1 MQAADR
7 IRNVALVGH
16 RGSGKTSLHEALLHE
31 AGATTR
37 LGSVADGTTVSDSD
51 DDEKARGMSIS
62 ASLASFDW
70 RDVKVNLIDTPGE
83 PSFIADALGALRVC
97 ESAVFVVN
105 GVLGVEVGTQR
116 LWQRAQELGV
126 ARLIY
131 VNMLDRE
138 RAAFFRVLEALK
150 DAFGP
155 HVVATEIP
163 IGSEHNT
170 RGVIDLV
177 DMKAYEYA
185 DGVCTEVP
193 IPDDLADVAQEYRE
207 KLMDEVAENSES
219 LMERYLEGEEISHE
233 EIVTALEDGTD
244 HGHIFPV
251 TCGVATTRLGSN
263 RLLDAIVDDLPSP
276 VQHGGLQL
284 DGMRLEPD
292 ADGEMFSYVFK
303 TRADPYAGRINLFRV
318 YQGTVTHDTQ
328 VLNTRTHH
336 KERIGQLLVPQGKDV
351 KQAEAFGP
359 GDIGAVAKLKE
370 TRAGDWLAARDE
382 PLQMPSIKLP
392 APVMAFAMEPKSKG
406 DEDKVFTALRRLQE
420 EDPTID
426 LHRDMQTGEQ
436 IVAGLSQIHV
446 EVIVER
452 MRARFGAEVT
462 LKPPRVP
469 YQETIRTGAKAH
481 GRHKKQTGGRGQF
494 GDCHIEIEP
503 LAGGDFEFVNA
514 IKGGV
519 IPTGFIP
526 AVEKGVLDA
535 MSTGTVAGYP
545 VKGVRVRLFDGSYHS
560 VDSSEMAFKLAGSL
574 AMKQALAQAGA
585 VLLEPIMLLTASV
598 PDESVGDVMGDLSSR
613 RGRPLGTEAVGG
625 MTEVK
630 AEVPMA
636 EILTYA
642 PDLRS
647 LTGGQGEYTMEF
659 LRYEEV
665 PAHLAQKVV
674 EKAQEEEEV
683 RAASGLATLQRR
695 GPQPGHTHQPVRHRV
710 RRLRAHAAAGRAR
723 RDLPG
728 RRLAA
733 RGVRPVHGAGAARG
747 LDPRVGRR
755 RARAAAHA
763 PRRARAVA
771 ARAPAGAPRACP
783 RRAGGHGRGRRGR
796 AARGRRDAASAAPPA
811 PRARGAHQRRPQD
824 AARAGGLQRLRPH
837 AHGRRRGALARR
849 PGRLRP
855 AADRPPERGLDHGD
869 VGAQLVPLRDRSLG
883 RGRRRAA
890 RRPGRRAVGADA
902 RGAGS
907 QRRGGRARRAT
918 SHVNT

>member
-1 MQAADR
+1 MPVAADR

-16 RGSGKTSLHEALLHE
+16 RGSGKTSLHEALLHI

-37 LGSVADGTTVSDSD
+37 LGSVADGTTVSDAD
-51 DDEKARGMSIS
+51 EDEKSRGMSIA

-116 LWQRAQELGV
+116 LWQRAAELGV
-126 ARLIY
+126 ARLVY

-138 RAAFFRVLEALK
+138 RADFFRTLDALK
-150 DAFGP
+150 NAFGP

-163 IGSEHNT
+163 IGSEHET

-185 DGVCTEVP
+185 NDGCNEIP
-193 IPDDLADVAQEYRE
+193 IPDDLQALAQEYRE
-207 KLMDEVAENSES
+207 KLMDEVAENSDA
-219 LMERYLEGEEISHE
+219 LMERYLEGEEISHD
-233 EIVTALEDGTD
+233 EIVQALEDGTD

-251 TCGVATTRLGSN
+251 TCGVATSCLGAN

-276 VQHGGLQL
+276 VQHGALEAGELT
-284 DGMRLEPD
+284 LEPNED
-292 ADGEMFSYVFK
+292 AEMFAYVFK

-318 YQGTVTHDTQ
+318 YQGTLSHDSH
-328 VLNTRTHH
+328 VLNTRAHS

-351 KQAEAFGP
+351 KHTDAFGP

-370 TRAGDWLAARDE
+370 TRAGDWLAARDQ
-382 PLQMPSIKLP
+382 PISMPSIKLP
-392 APVMAFAMEPKSKG
+392 APVMAFAIEPKAKG

-426 LHRDMQTGEQ
+426 LHRDAQTGEQ

-446 EVIVER
+446 EVIVDR
-452 MRARFGAEVT
+452 MKSRFGAEVD

-469 YQETIRTGAKAH
+469 YQETIRGSAKAH

-503 LAGGDFEFVNA
+503 LADDDFVFENG

-519 IPTGFIP
+519 IPGGFIP
-526 AVEKGVLDA
+526 AVEKGVVEA
-535 MSTGTVAGYP
+535 MSQGIVAGYP
-545 VKGVRVRLFDGSYHS
+545 VKGVKVRLYDGSYHS
-560 VDSSEMAFKLAGSL
+560 VDSSEMAFKIAGSI
-574 AMKQALAQAGA
+574 AMKQALENASP
-585 VLLEPIMLLTASV
+585 VLLEPIMTVTASV
-598 PDESVGDVMGDLSSR
+598 PEQSVGDVMGDLSSR
-613 RGRPLGTEAVGG
+613 RGRPLGTESVGG

-636 EILTYA
+636 EMLSYA

-647 LTGGQGEYTMEF
+647 ITGGQGEYTLEF

-674 EKAQEEEEV
+674 
-683 RAASGLATLQRR
+683 
-695 GPQPGHTHQPVRHRV
+695 
-710 RRLRAHAAAGRAR
+710 
-723 RDLPG
+723 
-728 RRLAA
+728 
-733 RGVRPVHGAGAARG
+733 
-747 LDPRVGRR
+747 
-755 RARAAAHA
+755 
-763 PRRARAVA
+763 
-771 ARAPAGAPRACP
+771 
-783 RRAGGHGRGRRGR
+783 
-796 AARGRRDAASAAPPA
+796 
-811 PRARGAHQRRPQD
+811 
-824 AARAGGLQRLRPH
+824 
-837 AHGRRRGALARR
+837 
-849 PGRLRP
+849 
-855 AADRPPERGLDHGD
+855 
-869 VGAQLVPLRDRSLG
+869 
-883 RGRRRAA
+883 
-890 RRPGRRAVGADA
+890 ADA
-902 RGAGS
+902 KSDEEAVK
-907 QRRGGRARRAT
+907 A
-918 SHVNT
+918 